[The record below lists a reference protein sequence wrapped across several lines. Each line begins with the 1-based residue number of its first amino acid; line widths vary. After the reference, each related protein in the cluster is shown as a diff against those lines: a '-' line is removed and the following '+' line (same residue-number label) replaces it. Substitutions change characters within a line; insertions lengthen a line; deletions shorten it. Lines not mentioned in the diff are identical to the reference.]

1 MRLGDDLYDVCAVR
15 DLRYAQQLVT
25 PEIVKMNLPLA
36 IALRMIA
43 EYRALNPTVEF
54 LLSVLHPAEDTD
66 A

>member
-1 MRLGDDLYDVCAVR
+1 MRLGDNLYDVCAVK
-15 DLRYAQQLVT
+15 DLRYAKRLPA

-43 EYRALNPTVEF
+43 EYRALNPTIEF

>member
-15 DLRYAQQLVT
+15 DLRYAQKLVT

-54 LLSVLHPAEDTD
+54 LLSVIHPPEDPD